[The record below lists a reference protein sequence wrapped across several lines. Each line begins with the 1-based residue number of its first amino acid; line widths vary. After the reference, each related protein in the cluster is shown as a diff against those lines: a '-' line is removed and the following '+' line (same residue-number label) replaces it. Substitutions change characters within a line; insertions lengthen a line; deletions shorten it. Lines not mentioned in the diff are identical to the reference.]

1 MYVSFDKGNSWSRK
15 QGSNIRIGDD
25 RFNLVENPE
34 KDALWAIN
42 SEFWEAPGSLWE
54 SIDHGE
60 TWWQVDDGSFPPDT
74 VRIVHDPASSV
85 VSYAL
90 SSHGLFVSV
99 NRGVSWQNTT
109 LTEAVHGLV
118 FVDRIEPLTR
128 VFVVGTDSGVK
139 VSVDEALSW
148 IDLSSGLLAQP
159 YTVTY
164 GHGQLI
170 ATGDSGYFTC
180 NTVDCAGLAQS
191 QPPEEE
197 LGIVE
202 VIEFYH
208 SDLDH
213 YFITASET
221 EVTAI
226 EQGLAGKGWVRTGE
240 QFLAWSL
247 ASGNQEVT
255 DVCRFYG
262 SMHPG
267 PNSHFYSVSPPE
279 CRFLMDLQEIIPD
292 DHPRWNFEGYA
303 FSMLPPAQDDL
314 QPGPEN
320 SRPVYRVYNNG
331 FVRGEDSNHRYFTDL
346 NLLNPMLDEGWLD
359 EGVVFC
365 SPGK

>member
-1 MYVSFDKGNSWSRK
+1 MYVSIDNGNSWSRRF
-15 QGSNIRIGDD
+15 GSNIRIGDD
-25 RFNLVENPE
+25 RFNLLESPG

-42 SEFWEAPGSLWE
+42 SEFSQAPGSLWE
-54 SIDHGE
+54 LIDHGE
-60 TWWQVDDGSFPPDT
+60 TWAQVDDGSFPPDT

-139 VSVDEALSW
+139 VIVDEAQSW
-148 IDLSSGLLAQP
+148 IDMSSGLLAQP

-164 GHGQLI
+164 GHGQLM

-240 QFLAWSL
+240 KFLAWSL
-247 ASGNQEVT
+247 VSGNQEVT

-262 SMHPG
+262 SM
-267 PNSHFYSVSPPE
+267 
-279 CRFLMDLQEIIPD
+279 
-292 DHPRWNFEGYA
+292 
-303 FSMLPPAQDDL
+303 LPPAQDDL
-314 QPGPEN
+314 QPCPEN
-320 SRPVYRVYNNG
+320 STPVYRVYNNG